1 MNSIKAFGETKIQTG
16 DNSLPGLSATS
27 TAGEES
33 KCVKKRAKRDRFGAR
48 FNRIALSVR
57 GRRRGKGQVSFIGGG
72 FNFLRNSVVA
82 RHLAGKV
89 SGELIGT

>member
-48 FNRIALSVR
+48 FNRIALSIR
-57 GRRRGKGQVSFIGGG
+57 GRGREGASE
-72 FNFLRNSVVA
+72 FLSSEEA
-82 RHLAGKV
+82 
-89 SGELIGT
+89 LIFFVTALSRAIWRAK